1 MQNKKIIF
9 VMFHLIII
17 DIFYGIINKSNPLT
31 KPNILE
37 LIFLK
42 IEDLE
47 YETKVHLK
55 NEVIGNYKI

>member
-1 MQNKKIIF
+1 
-9 VMFHLIII
+9 MFHLIII
-17 DIFYGIINKSNPLT
+17 GIINKSNPLT